1 MSNRRGGGGGPG
13 PLPNRW
19 LHCPRKSEN
28 IIADKFIAF
37 KTPLSN
43 KFKDQMPLDCMF
55 PPEMIFG
62 YVKAL
67 KLKLGLWIDLTNTKR
82 FYDREVIES
91 KGATYV
97 KLQCRG
103 HGETPSIEQS
113 RSFIEIVDNFIN
125 ERPFDLVAVHCTHGF
140 NRTGFLIVSYMV
152 ERLDCSV
159 QAALSAF
166 SDARPPGIYKQDYIQ
181 ELFRRYDDEEDAP
194 QAPALPDWCFDF
206 DDSDGN
212 GPQKRQLEDEPET
225 NQTNTT
231 ENGVGA
237 AADGSEKASNSKK
250 KRRKEVF
257 IKDAQFMSGVSGVV
271 LVTDEPRLGELQ
283 LKVQNMCGWENSG
296 FPGAQPVSM
305 DRKNLNFLAEKPY
318 MVSWKAD
325 GTRYMMLINKKDEVY
340 FFDRNHSCFQ
350 VDNVSFPQRENL
362 MEGVYDTLLD
372 GEMVIDKV
380 QGQNIPRY
388 LVYDVV
394 QFQGNPVGKMS
405 FKNRLKYIKSELID
419 PRYEAFSKGIVNR
432 LLESF
437 SVRNKEFWD
446 ITKAASL
453 LDPKFTR
460 CLPHEPD
467 GLIFQ
472 PVDEPYTAGVCKDI
486 LKWKPLSLNSVDFKL
501 KIVMESRPGMI
512 ASKVGLLYAGG
523 MDDQSYAQMKYTKD
537 LKDLNG
543 KIVECTVKNGQWT
556 FLRERTDKTHPNSF
570 KTANSVIES
579 IRNPVTKEILL
590 SFIEENR
597 YRHDIER
604 MPPPPPAVAP
614 DSQRDMYNNY
624 LYRPVT

>member
-1 MSNRRGGGGGPG
+1 MSNHRGPG
-13 PLPNRW
+13 PIPNRW

-103 HGETPSIEQS
+103 HGETPSIEQT

-166 SDARPPGIYKQDYIQ
+166 ADSRPPGIYKQDYIN
-181 ELFRRYDDEEDAP
+181 ELFRRYDFEEDVTPAP
-194 QAPALPDWCFDF
+194 PLPDWCFDY

-212 GPQKRQLEDEPET
+212 GPQKRQHEDEPET
-225 NQTNTT
+225 DQNTNNT
-231 ENGVGA
+231 ENGT
-237 AADGSEKASNSKK
+237 ADGGADKPTNSKK
-250 KRRKEVF
+250 KRRKEMF
-257 IKDAQFMSGVSGVV
+257 IKDAQFMAGVCGVV

-283 LKVQNMCGWENSG
+283 LKVQNMCDWDNSG

-305 DRKNLNFLAEKPY
+305 DRKNLNLLAEKPY

-325 GTRYMMLINKKDEVY
+325 GTRYMMLINKKDEIY
-340 FFDRNHSCFQ
+340 FFDRNLSCFQ

-362 MEGVYDTLLD
+362 MQSVYDTLLD

-380 QGQNIPRY
+380 QGQLIPRY
-388 LVYDVV
+388 LVYDVIE
-394 QFQGNPVGKMS
+394 FQGNPVGKRS
-405 FKNRLKYIKSELID
+405 FRDRLKYIKSELID
-419 PRYEAFSKGIVNR
+419 PRYEAFSKGVINR
-432 LLESF
+432 SLESF

-472 PVDEPYTAGVCKDI
+472 PVDEPYKAGVCKDI

-501 KIVMESRPGMI
+501 KIVMENRPGMLH
-512 ASKVGLLYAGG
+512 SKIGLLYAGG
-523 MDDQSYAQMKYTKD
+523 MDAQSYAQMKYTKD
-537 LKDLNG
+537 LKGLNG
-543 KIVECTVKNGQWT
+543 KIVECTVDNGQWK

-570 KTANSVIES
+570 TTANSVIES

-590 SFIEENR
+590 NFIEENR

-604 MPPPPPAVAP
+604 MPPPPPAAAASA
-614 DSQRDMYNNY
+614 DFHSRGLYNH
-624 LYRPVT
+624 V

>member
-1 MSNRRGGGGGPG
+1 MSNHHHGPG

-82 FYDREVIES
+82 FYDREVVES

-103 HGETPSIEQS
+103 HGETPSMDQT

-166 SDARPPGIYKQDYIQ
+166 ADARPPGIYKQDYIN
-181 ELFRRYDDEEDAP
+181 ELFRRYDDEKDAP
-194 QAPALPDWCFDF
+194 QGPVLPDWCVEF

-212 GPQKRQLEDEPET
+212 GPQKRPIEDDDDT
-225 NQTNTT
+225 TSNT
-231 ENGVGA
+231 ENG
-237 AADGSEKASNSKK
+237 GSDKPSNSKK
-250 KRRKEVF
+250 KRRKEMF
-257 IKDAQFMSGVSGVV
+257 IKDAQFMSGVCGVV
-271 LVTDEPRLGELQ
+271 LVSDEPRLGQLQ
-283 LKVQNMCGWENSG
+283 RKVQDMCGWENSG

-305 DRKNLNFLAEKPY
+305 DRTNLNFLAEKPY

-325 GTRYMMLINKKDEVY
+325 GTRYMMLINKQNEVY
-340 FFDRNHSCFQ
+340 FFDRNLSCFQ

-362 MEGVYDTLLD
+362 KEWVFDTLLD

-388 LVYDVV
+388 LVYDVI
-394 QFQGNPVGKMS
+394 QFQGNSVAKMN
-405 FKNRLKYIKSELID
+405 FRDRLKYIKNGLIE
-419 PRYEAFSKGIVNR
+419 PRHEAFSKGIINR
-432 LLESF
+432 QLESF

-472 PVDEPYTAGVCKDI
+472 PVEVPYTAGVCKDI

-501 KIVMESRPGMI
+501 KIVKESRPGMLNT
-512 ASKVGLLYAGG
+512 KVGLLYAGG
-523 MDDQSYAQMKYTKD
+523 MDNQSYSEMKYTKD

-543 KIVECTVKNGQWT
+543 KIIECTIENGQWK
-556 FLRERTDKTHPNSF
+556 FLRERTDKTHPNSYT
-570 KTANSVIES
+570 TANSVMKS

-590 SFIEENR
+590 SFIEEHR
-597 YRHDIER
+597 YRKDNER
-604 MPPPPPAVAP
+604 MPPPPPAAPAP
-614 DSQRDMYNNY
+614 DFQRGLYN
-624 LYRPVT
+624 RV